1 MSTGYDAMWDSVTDP
16 GDDFWPPV
24 ITSPA
29 VLSAAAAFPAHQDDR
44 AGTPAA

>member
-24 ITSPA
+24 ISGADHPDT
-29 VLSAAAAFPAHQDDR
+29 DI
-44 AGTPAA
+44 PAAGNPPP